1 MRCKDIPW
9 LQDKLDSQHRYH
21 EQWVSWK
28 IQNELLQIT
37 AVLILEQ
44 VQTEIGDQ
52 MFSIIMDETSDISR
66 TEQVFI
72 CLIYIH
78 EGIKKRFLLEFLNQ
92 SYQCFKNHTESLFT
106 LSNVSTQSSNLDLSN
121 IVAECFDVA

>member
-37 AVLILEQ
+37 ADLILEQ

-72 CLIYIH
+72 CLIYPRRN
-78 EGIKKRFLLEFLNQ
+78 KKEVFVGV
-92 SYQCFKNHTESLFT
+92 FKPIIPML
-106 LSNVSTQSSNLDLSN
+106 
-121 IVAECFDVA
+121 